1 LEALKKD
8 LILKTIF
15 RILTYSTFLATIGIF
30 LVVIIDGARYFSIDF
45 FIKYPSNAMTEGG
58 VFPAI
63 VGSLILIS
71 LGIIFSVPLG
81 IIMGIF
87 LSEYDTLFFIKP
99 IDVALTSL
107 SGIPSIVYGL
117 FGLSLFCIRMNLG
130 TSLISA
136 SLTLSL
142 MTLPVIASSVKEAVK
157 AVPVELREAA
167 YALGCNKTEV
177 ISKVLLKAAKNRII
191 TSALIGSGRIFG
203 ETAPIILT
211 GAVFF
216 STHLPKSFLDPVM
229 ALPSHIYY
237 VSMAYGESAQWMA
250 KASSALLLI
259 IVLIIYSIAFT
270 MRRGKIGLDNRG
282 K

>member
-1 LEALKKD
+1 LKKD

>member
-1 LEALKKD
+1 MKKD

>member
-1 LEALKKD
+1 MKRD
-8 LILKTIF
+8 LILKIIF
-15 RILTYSTFLATIGIF
+15 GILTYMTVAITIGI
-30 LVVIIDGARYFSIDF
+30 LLMVIIDGARYFSLDF
-45 FIKYPSNAMTEGG
+45 FTKYPSNAMTQGG

-63 VGSLILIS
+63 VGSLLLIF

-81 IIMGIF
+81 VTMGIF
-87 LSEYDTLFFIKP
+87 LSEYDKLPFVKP
-99 IDVALTSL
+99 VDIALTSL
-107 SGIPSIVYGL
+107 SGVPSIVYGL
-117 FGLSLFCIRMNLG
+117 FGLSLFCMKLKFG

-142 MTLPVIASSVKEAVK
+142 MTLSVIAPSVKEAVR
-157 AVPVELREAA
+157 AVPIELKNAA

-177 ISKVLLKAAKNRII
+177 IFRILLRAARRRII
-191 TSALIGSGRIFG
+191 TSILIGSGRIFG

-216 STHLPKSFLDPVM
+216 STHLPKGLKDPIM

-250 KASSALLLI
+250 KASSSLLI
-259 IVLIIYSIAFT
+259 LIIITIYFIAFT
-270 MRRGKIGLDNRG
+270 LRRGKIGLGNRS
-282 K
+282 KRS

>member
-1 LEALKKD
+1 MKKD

-237 VSMAYGESAQWMA
+237 ASMAYGESAQWMA